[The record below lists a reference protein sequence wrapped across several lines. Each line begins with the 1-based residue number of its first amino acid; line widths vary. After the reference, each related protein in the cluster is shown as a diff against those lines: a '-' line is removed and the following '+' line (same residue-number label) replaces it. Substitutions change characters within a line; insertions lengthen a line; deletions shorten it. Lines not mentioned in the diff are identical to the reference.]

1 MSPFPSIWPTKT
13 IGELFDIGAGKS
25 VTPASR
31 TGKTHFPFL
40 RTSNVFWGRIDT
52 TDVDTMHFTPEELEA
67 KSLTP
72 GDLLVC
78 EGGDIGRSA
87 IWGGELPVC
96 AFQNHLH
103 RLRPIHGD
111 TITRFYMY
119 YLQAGFTQLGIYEGA
134 GNKTTIPNLSRGR
147 LAELEVPQP
156 KEHEQRKIAAVLWKL
171 RRAVATQDKLI
182 ATTRDLKQS
191 AMNRLFTQGLRG
203 EPIQETEI
211 GPIPASWRIATIDE
225 FATVNS
231 GGTPSRT
238 NPEYWTG
245 GSIPWV
251 KTGEVDY
258 CVIEDTEEKVT
269 AEGLANSAAK
279 IFPKGTL
286 LVAMYGQGVTR
297 GKVAVLGIDAATN
310 QACAALQLKNKKID
324 ANFLYYI
331 LVAGYERLRGLAHGG
346 QQQNL
351 NGDLIR
357 GFAFGVTDDLEEQ
370 RDIASALTTIDHK
383 LAHHQKKRAALND
396 LFQTMLHKLMTG
408 EIRVADLDIDTSE
421 IIAPVGALA

>member
-1 MSPFPSIWPTKT
+1 
-13 IGELFDIGAGKS
+13 
-25 VTPASR
+25 
-31 TGKTHFPFL
+31 
-40 RTSNVFWGRIDT
+40 
-52 TDVDTMHFTPEELEA
+52 
-67 KSLTP
+67 
-72 GDLLVC
+72 
-78 EGGDIGRSA
+78 
-87 IWGGELPVC
+87 
-96 AFQNHLH
+96 
-103 RLRPIHGD
+103 
-111 TITRFYMY
+111 
-119 YLQAGFTQLGIYEGA
+119 
-134 GNKTTIPNLSRGR
+134 
-147 LAELEVPQP
+147 
-156 KEHEQRKIAAVLWKL
+156 
-171 RRAVATQDKLI
+171 
-182 ATTRDLKQS
+182 
-191 AMNRLFTQGLRG
+191 MNRLFTQGLRG

>member
-1 MSPFPSIWPTKT
+1 
-13 IGELFDIGAGKS
+13 
-25 VTPASR
+25 
-31 TGKTHFPFL
+31 
-40 RTSNVFWGRIDT
+40 VFWGRIDT